1 MHCDSEF
8 SPKINVITPKSSGLR
23 SVKKLKIR
31 GRRILEDSL
40 RSGVSVSLQGKG

>member
-8 SPKINVITPKSSGLR
+8 SPKINVVTPKSSGLR

-40 RSGVSVSLQGKG
+40 RSGVSLQGKG